1 MLEYIFQ
8 NKKKQQNMV
17 PDKIYQ
23 FSMSKRLKKEFNH
36 AHTTIF
42 ENKRRF
48 DFSMKSYDNH
58 DVSTETNIDLINL
71 FELILEKSFEIL
83 QMLQITKFSRNKYVI
98 DFHQRNCTETIKE
111 KYQWSV
117 WHEDDYQITNY
128 PVWTILYYVRKDK
141 GVKGGNIL
149 FSNVNNNN
157 IDTIEIEEGDILI
170 FKGNIFH
177 KPEETWGFGCRD
189 VIVCFIKRN

>member
-1 MLEYIFQ
+1 MLENIFQ
-8 NKKKQQNMV
+8 NKKKRQNMV
-17 PDKIYQ
+17 SDKIYQ
-23 FSMSKRLKKEFNH
+23 FSMSKRIKNEFNFIH
-36 AHTTIF
+36 RTIF

-48 DFSMKSYDNH
+48 DFSMKSFNDY
-58 DVSTETNIDLINL
+58 DVSTETNIDLKNL
-71 FELILEKSFEIL
+71 FELIIEKSFEIL
-83 QMLQITKFSRNKYVI
+83 QMLEIKKFSRNKYVI

-117 WHEDDYQITNY
+117 WHEDDYQVTNY

-149 FSNVNNNN
+149 FSNVNNKT
-157 IDTIEIEEGDILI
+157 IHTIEIEEGDIII

-189 VIVCFIKRN
+189 VIVCFIERN